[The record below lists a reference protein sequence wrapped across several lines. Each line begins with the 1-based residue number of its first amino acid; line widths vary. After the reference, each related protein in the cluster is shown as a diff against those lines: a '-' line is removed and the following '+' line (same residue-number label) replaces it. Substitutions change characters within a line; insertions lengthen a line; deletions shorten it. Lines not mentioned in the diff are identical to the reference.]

1 VAVATGVAIA
11 VPVAEVVAVGKEV
24 WVAVG
29 AEVAVRDGVAVDAG
43 GATVPPHP
51 DTPRATLR
59 ATLTIHRCVMPHLP
73 QGPTVGST
81 EFA

>member
-1 VAVATGVAIA
+1 VVG

-29 AEVAVRDGVAVDAG
+29 ADVAVRDGVAVEAG

-51 DTPRATLR
+51 DTTRATLR
-59 ATLTIHRCVMPHLP
+59 ATLTIHRCAMPHLP
-73 QGPTVGST
+73 QGPTVRST
-81 EFA
+81 ESA